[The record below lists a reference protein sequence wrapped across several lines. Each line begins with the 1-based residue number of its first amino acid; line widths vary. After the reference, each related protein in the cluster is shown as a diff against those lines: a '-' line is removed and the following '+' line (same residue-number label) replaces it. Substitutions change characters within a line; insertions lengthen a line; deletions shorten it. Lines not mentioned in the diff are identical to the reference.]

1 MDYPL
6 AKKKMGGWLLPGE
19 KKMRKENK
27 LSLMK
32 LFEGRVIG

>member
-6 AKKKMGGWLLPGE
+6 VKKKMGRWLFPGE

-27 LSLMK
+27 LPLMK